1 MKRSNAKFWCLG
13 LMSLLWSVSGSVQA
27 GMYVY
32 QLPDG
37 SRIISDYVL
46 KGSYYKLIRAEAY
59 AKGVDIVTASKNPQY
74 FRINPANYDH
84 VIRQAAATYR
94 VEAALLKA
102 VMRAESAFNPYATSN
117 KGASGLMQLMPATA
131 KRFGVTDIYDPEQNI
146 QAGARYLRFLLTKF
160 KHNHS
165 LAIAAYNAGE
175 GTVMRYKGIP
185 PYNETQDYVKKVLRF
200 KLHYASVFS

>member
-1 MKRSNAKFWCLG
+1 MNGKFWRLG
-13 LMSLLWSVSGSVQA
+13 LIGLLWCLASSAQA

-59 AKGVDIVTASKNPQY
+59 AKGVDIVAASKNPQY
-74 FRINPANYDH
+74 FHIDPTNYDQL
-84 VIRQAAATYR
+84 IRSAAATHR
-94 VEAALLKA
+94 VEPALLKA

-131 KRFGVTDIYDPEQNI
+131 KRFGVTDIYDPVQNI
-146 QAGARYLRFLLTKF
+146 EGGARYLRFLLTKF
-160 KHNHS
+160 KHNYRY
-165 LAIAAYNAGE
+165 AIAAYNAGE

-185 PYNETQDYVKKVLRF
+185 PYNETQDYVKKVMRF
-200 KLHYASVFS
+200 KQRYTSVFRAEA